1 MGVGSDQGKSSGVRA
16 SDQAGRGGG
25 AGQVEQGLAAWHGAE
40 HPEAGG
46 IEVTY
51 VIGYPIIVE
60 QADDGGFGAW
70 SPDLPGCVALGESV
84 DECLAEMRDAVAL
97 YLDVLRERGEEVPQP
112 RVIQAVT
119 VTPAA

>member
-1 MGVGSDQGKSSGVRA
+1 M
-16 SDQAGRGGG
+16 
-25 AGQVEQGLAAWHGAE
+25 
-40 HPEAGG
+40 
-46 IEVTY
+46 TY

-70 SPDLPGCVALGESV
+70 SPELPGCVALGDTV

-97 YLDVLRERGEEVPQP
+97 YLDVLHERGEEVPQP
-112 RVIQAVT
+112 RAVQAVT